1 MASTRRELV
10 TLGSNMNRYVYTVR
24 FELPAQHNHKT
35 LTCEPATTVTWHEAV
50 RESPDCVALRVY
62 GSASIWAN
70 ATRAWCAVSAST
82 VISLTT
88 RPATSSSSAHTRW
101 GRSMRFIVEQ

>member
-1 MASTRRELV
+1 MV

-50 RESPDCVALRVY
+50 RESPDCVA
-62 GSASIWAN
+62 
-70 ATRAWCAVSAST
+70 
-82 VISLTT
+82 
-88 RPATSSSSAHTRW
+88 
-101 GRSMRFIVEQ
+101 